1 MNAVD
6 FFKNDHFAT
15 ITGIELV
22 KIEKGYAKA
31 RLTIS
36 EMHLNAGNTTQGGVL
51 FTLADFVMA
60 AASNAHG
67 RLALAITGAI
77 NFIKGSKT
85 GDILYAEAKER
96 SLHKHIATYQVDIT
110 NQEGEL
116 IATFEGT
123 AYRKDITIDLVV

>member
-6 FFKNDHFAT
+6 FFKNDHFASM
-15 ITGIELV
+15 TGIELV
-22 KIEKGYAKA
+22 EIEKGYAKA
-31 RLTIS
+31 KLTIS

-77 NFIKGSKT
+77 NFIRGSQV

-96 SLHKHIATYQVDIT
+96 SLHKRIATYQVDIT

-123 AYRKDITIDLVV
+123 AYRKDIAIDLAV

>member
-1 MNAVD
+1 MNGVD

-15 ITGIELV
+15 MTGIELV
-22 KIEKGYAKA
+22 EIEKGHAKA
-31 RLTIS
+31 QLTVN
-36 EMHLNAGNTTQGGVL
+36 ETHLNAGNTTQGGVL

-67 RLALAITGAI
+67 QLALAITGAI
-77 NFIKGSKT
+77 NFIKGSYT

-96 SLHKHIATYQVDIT
+96 SLHKRIATYQVDIT
-110 NQEGEL
+110 NQKGEL

-123 AYRKDITIDLVV
+123 AYRKDIAIDLEV